1 VGGACTPS
9 ADNVGAAVVVPK
21 PIEVVAGKDVV
32 QGTYQFQND
41 AARDVSVIKAG
52 RDLDQMVVKAMGGGS
67 LLLQAGRDVKLAQPP
82 TSGTSNPSNTDP
94 KGGLVYGIG
103 DQVDVASTASNAK
116 PPAVNQTLSDQKGTD
131 IYILAGAA
139 NGVAWDAFADAYLDP
154 ANSQQVVRTYL
165 PELATYMAGIDAA
178 KYGAMSPAQLVAA
191 FQGLRLAQREVFL
204 DQVYFSEL
212 KQTDVDY
219 NTSSSPRYHS
229 YDRGFRAT
237 SLLFPFDLS
246 TVQRGDVIL
255 SAKPVETQLGGDISI
270 LAPFGR
276 VDVGAPIVP
285 DPSGGS
291 GGVITRRGG
300 EIRIMADE
308 DISLFTS
315 RVFTL
320 GGGDITM
327 WSTNGNIN
335 AGAGAKTSVV
345 QPQLQY
351 TTDDQGVTSVQSFG
365 LQTGAGI
372 GVLDAQQGNGGE
384 RGTAYLVA
392 PRGEVNAGDAGIR
405 VLGNIFIAAQVVV
418 GVENISVSGSS
429 AGVPKVELPSL
440 GALTSASQ
448 VATQATAG
456 TEAARA
462 AAAEVNKKIAEDLPS
477 IITVEAVGYET
488 TKGSDTPEPSDD
500 AGRRAPRRAPERHAD

>member
-1 VGGACTPS
+1 V
-9 ADNVGAAVVVPK
+9 
-21 PIEVVAGKDVV
+21 
-32 QGTYQFQND
+32 D
-41 AARDVSVIKAG
+41 AASK
-52 RDLDQMVVKAMGGGS
+52 GS
-67 LLLQAGRDVKLAQPP
+67 
-82 TSGTSNPSNTDP
+82 
-94 KGGLVYGIG
+94 
-103 DQVDVASTASNAK
+103 K
-116 PPAVNQTLSDQKGTD
+116 PPATNQTLPDQGGTNV
-131 IYILAGAA
+131 YILAGAA
-139 NGVAWDAFADAYLDP
+139 NGVAWDAFAAAYLDP
-154 ANSQQVVRTYL
+154 ANSQGVVRTYL
-165 PELATYMAGIDAA
+165 PELAKYMAGLDPRH
-178 KYGAMSPAQLVAA
+178 GAMSPAELVAA

-219 NTSSSPRYHS
+219 NTPGSPRYHS

-237 SLLFPFDLS
+237 SLLFPFDPS
-246 TVQRGDVIL
+246 TVQRGNVIL

-285 DPSGGS
+285 DPSSGS
-291 GGVITRRGG
+291 GGIITRRGG

-327 WSTNGNIN
+327 WSTNGSIN

-351 TTDDQGVTSVQSFG
+351 TLDDQAVTQVQSFG

-372 GVLDAQQGNGGE
+372 GILDAQGSGADQ
-384 RGTAYLVA
+384 GTAYLTA

-488 TKGSDTPEPSDD
+488 AKGSADAPEPSDD
-500 AGRRAPRRAPERHAD
+500 AKRPAPRRAPERHAD